1 MEIKADHNRPGS
13 TDGICKSVSSLSS
26 SLEQGRI
33 FPLLEAYNCYSLGK
47 IGRQGPGWGL
57 VYADRRE

>member
-1 MEIKADHNRPGS
+1 MDIKADHNRPGS

-33 FPLLEAYNCYSLGK
+33 FPWLEAYNCCSLDKTGT
-47 IGRQGPGWGL
+47 QGQGWG
-57 VYADRRE
+57 